1 MNPPGWIMNL
11 KRPGSLWG
19 AVVGWICI
27 GIGVLGIVLPIIP
40 GLPFLFAGLFIL
52 SARYT
57 WASFCLKWINRQTE
71 KVSVLRP
78 QGKGRS
84 EAFCA
89 DRRRPAET
97 GDPNQ

>member
-1 MNPPGWIMNL
+1 MNVPDWITNL
-11 KRPGSLWG
+11 KRPGSFWG
-19 AVVGWICI
+19 AVVGWLCV

-57 WASFCLKWINRQTE
+57 WASFCLKWLKRQTT
-71 KVSVLRP
+71 KVSALGS
-78 QGKGRS
+78 QGKGRP

-89 DRRRPAET
+89 DGRRPAET
-97 GDPNQ
+97 ADPNQ